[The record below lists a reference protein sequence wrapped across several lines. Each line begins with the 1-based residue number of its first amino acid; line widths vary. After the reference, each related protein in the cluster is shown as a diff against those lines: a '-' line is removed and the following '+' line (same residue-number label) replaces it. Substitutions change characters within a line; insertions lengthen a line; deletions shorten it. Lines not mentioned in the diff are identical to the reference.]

1 MVLVLCALTLMAVD
15 NRNPQA
21 LSPIRTAA
29 NLVAYPLLYAVD
41 FPVSLY
47 RKVSE
52 FVADQVVL
60 VKENAA
66 LQQQVQLFAAQQQNL
81 TSVEQEN
88 ERLRSMLNAAPTT
101 EYSFSM
107 AEVLDVA
114 SERAGGLITL
124 DKGTR
129 DGVSEKQVVL
139 SGDHIYGQVLYVTPV
154 QATVMQL
161 IDRGHTLPV
170 RNQRTGERALAT
182 GQGRG
187 MPLELRNLPA
197 YSQVKEGDI
206 FVSSG
211 LGGLF
216 PADFPVAKVIPNG
229 VEFKQGDPFI
239 TVKAAP
245 LVDYESVREVLLV
258 WKKKAA
264 NAKAAVPAVA
274 PAVEETPALTPKAP
288 KSEEAVPKHSK
299 PTSTHEKPAHAN

>member
-21 LSPIRTAA
+21 LSAIRIAS
-29 NLVAYPLLYAVD
+29 NMVAYPLLYAVD
-41 FPVSLY
+41 FPVRIY

-52 FVADQVVL
+52 FVADQYIL
-60 VKENAA
+60 VTENSA
-66 LQQQVQLFAAQQQNL
+66 LQQQVQLYAAQQQNMA
-81 TSVEQEN
+81 SIEQEN
-88 ERLRSMLNAAPTT
+88 ERLRHVLNGMPRDG
-101 EYSFSM
+101 YSFSM
-107 AEVLDVA
+107 AEVLDVV
-114 SERAGGLITL
+114 SERAGGLVTL

-129 DGVSEKQVVL
+129 DGVTERQVVL
-139 SGDHIYGQVLYVTPV
+139 SGNHIYGQVLYVTPV

-161 IDRGHTLPV
+161 IDREHTIPV
-170 RNQRTGERALAT
+170 RNQRTGERALAS
-182 GQGRG
+182 GLGRG

-197 YSQVKEGDI
+197 NSQVKEGDI

-258 WKKKAA
+258 WKKTP
-264 NAKAAVPAVA
+264 NTDPVQTA
-274 PAVEETPALTPKAP
+274 PAITGGETAGETPA
-288 KSEEAVPKHSK
+288 KSKHSK
-299 PTSTHEKPAHAN
+299 STSTREKPDHAN